1 MNTGVG
7 IFPVPPSP
15 RPMSPAVGQNVAA
28 GRKFGPYRSVAGLR
42 DGGAMGGEE
51 GGGEM
56 RGRPDSDV
64 LPGKSVLGWRET

>member
-1 MNTGVG
+1 MQ
-7 IFPVPPSP
+7 S
-15 RPMSPAVGQNVAA
+15 VAA

-42 DGGAMGGEE
+42 DSGAMGGEE

-64 LPGKSVLGWRET
+64 LPKEPVPGWRET